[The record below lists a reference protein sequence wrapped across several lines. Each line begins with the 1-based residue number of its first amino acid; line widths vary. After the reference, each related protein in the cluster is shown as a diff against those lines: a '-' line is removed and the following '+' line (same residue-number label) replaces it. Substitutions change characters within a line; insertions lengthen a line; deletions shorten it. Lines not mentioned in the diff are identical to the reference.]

1 MPFLDR
7 NKLSTNQYRP
17 QVVIKI
23 RKSQSF
29 QSDPI
34 RYPILSGS
42 GSEDQCTGDFLVD
55 NDNQVPVDCIINPR
69 FDYLN
74 H

>member
-1 MPFLDR
+1 MPQVVI
-7 NKLSTNQYRP
+7 NHTQYRP

-23 RKSQSF
+23 RKSVF
-29 QSDPI
+29 PI
-34 RYPILSGS
+34 RSNPIPYPIRIQLRGPMFWV
-42 GSEDQCTGDFLVD
+42 FLVD